1 MSDLVWD
8 SRKEE
13 EVEVPQEMSAFL
25 KDLETVCRKHG
36 LVVGFDRRDELAV
49 QSLTENRLELLLS
62 ANKDYLLKAEGSAP
76 KYKFER
82 TLEKNLVDMSVIDAR
97 RFGAAVRSAMRELKR
112 AAGCYKLQNED
123 YYLDT
128 QSFLEQMSSCLSAES
143 VMED

>member
-1 MSDLVWD
+1 MRNLAWD
-8 SRKEE
+8 SRKKE

-36 LVVGFDRRDELAV
+36 LVVGLDRHDELAV
-49 QSLTENRLELLLS
+49 QALTENRLELLLS

-76 KYKFER
+76 RYKFER

-97 RFGAAVRSAMRELKR
+97 RFGAAVRSAMRELNG
-112 AAGCYKLQNED
+112 AAGCHKLYNED

-128 QSFLEQMSSCLSAES
+128 QAFLEQMASRLSAEP
-143 VMED
+143 VMEE